1 MPPTLCGLSSG
12 SCDLLGH
19 SVVTLWSLGHLPGG
33 LGSSVCFV
41 REDDDVTLQVEQ
53 KVAKKWQR
61 KGKNLDARKVENLTS
76 KVNRLNPGIR
86 ANDDFGQ
93 KLRKRQKC
101 RARLVKPGFEALYE
115 IDPKVKGTPFA
126 RFSNPINSGFYF
138 CLKYDS

>member
-1 MPPTLCGLSSG
+1 M
-12 SCDLLGH
+12 
-19 SVVTLWSLGHLPGG
+19 
-33 LGSSVCFV
+33 
-41 REDDDVTLQVEQ
+41 

-126 RFSNPINSGFYF
+126 RFQ
-138 CLKYDS
+138 L

>member
-1 MPPTLCGLSSG
+1 MSSSG
-12 SCDLLGH
+12 ADF
-19 SVVTLWSLGHLPGG
+19 P
-33 LGSSVCFV
+33 
-41 REDDDVTLQVEQ
+41 QQ
-53 KVAKKWQR
+53 KIFWKSQK
-61 KGKNLDARKVENLTS
+61 LSS

-93 KLRKRQKC
+93 KCRKPEKC
-101 RARLVKPGFEALYE
+101 RACLVQTGFEALYE